1 MSHFVLKS
9 QKLSRLSFT
18 RRIFILFLLL
28 MLCGTVSAYTYYRPS
43 DSPYGNRTS
52 GMAIP
57 PGTQLPSYQ
66 ITSTSSIEMGSGYVP
81 GIISPFSNGNP
92 SNNTGSGSGDGGSS
106 DDDIVFDEND
116 FVDNEDPNFVPVGE
130 PWIMLILAMMLSAV
144 IFLKQRK
151 RIEMKD

>member
-1 MSHFVLKS
+1 MSYFVRK
-9 QKLSRLSFT
+9 QKKLRSLFT
-18 RRIFILFLLL
+18 QRIVIISLLL

-43 DSPYGNRTS
+43 DSPYGNPTN

-57 PGTQLPSYQ
+57 PGSQLPSYQ
-66 ITSTSSIEMGSGYVP
+66 ITSTSSITMGSGYAP
-81 GIISPFSNGNP
+81 GMISPFSNGNP
-92 SNNTGSGSGDGGSS
+92 SDNSNGGSGNGGGSS
-106 DDDIVFDEND
+106 DDDWE
-116 FVDNEDPNFVPVGE
+116 ETSTADPDFVPVGE

>member
-18 RRIFILFLLL
+18 RRIFILFFLL
-28 MLCGTVSAYTYYRPS
+28 MLCGTLSAYNYGTLRPGH
-43 DSPYGNRTS
+43 SPYGNPTS

-92 SNNTGSGSGDGGSS
+92 SYDTGSGSGDGGSS
-106 DDDIVFDEND
+106 DDDWEDTSTSDPD
-116 FVDNEDPNFVPVGE
+116 FVPIGE

>member
-18 RRIFILFLLL
+18 RRIFILSVLL
-28 MLCGTVSAYTYYRPS
+28 MLCGTLSAYNYGTLRPS
-43 DSPYGNRTS
+43 HSPYGNPTS

-57 PGTQLPSYQ
+57 PGTQLPAYQ
-66 ITSTSSIEMGSGYVP
+66 ITSTSSIEMGSSYIP

-92 SNNTGSGSGDGGSS
+92 SYQNGSGSGNGGGSS

-116 FVDNEDPNFVPVGE
+116 FVDNEDPDFVPIGE
-130 PWIMLILAMMLSAV
+130 SWIMLAFAAMAAV
-144 IFLKQRK
+144 VIRLRKKQTA
-151 RIEMKD
+151 

>member
-18 RRIFILFLLL
+18 RRIFILFFLL

-43 DSPYGNRTS
+43 DSPYGNPTN
-52 GMAIP
+52 GLAIP
-57 PGTQLPSYQ
+57 PGSQLPSYQ
-66 ITSTSSIEMGSGYVP
+66 ITSTSSITMGSGYAP
-81 GIISPFSNGNP
+81 GMISPFSNGNP
-92 SNNTGSGSGDGGSS
+92 SDNTNSGSGGSS
-106 DDDIVFDEND
+106 DDDWEDTPTADPD
-116 FVDNEDPNFVPVGE
+116 FVPIGE
-130 PWIMLILAMMLSAV
+130 PWIMLILAMMLSVV